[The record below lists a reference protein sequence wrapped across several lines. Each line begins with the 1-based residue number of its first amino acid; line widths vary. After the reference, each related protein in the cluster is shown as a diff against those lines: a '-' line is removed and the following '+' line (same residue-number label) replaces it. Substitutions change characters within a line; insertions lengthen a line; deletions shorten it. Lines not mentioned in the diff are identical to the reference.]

1 MKTVARVLIVF
12 LGMILL
18 ANAGSAEQG
27 AALHVLLSEVRPGS
41 MGTEHYCMLVFD
53 DHHFHAEKAL
63 RRLGKDRERMVYEG
77 QLSDS
82 DWSALTAIV
91 DAKQFRELRVPPSPP
106 ALVVSDPHPY
116 TISVAR
122 SGGFQNMEFLTKAS
136 LKPFEA
142 EVKPL
147 LRWWDV
153 SRNQRTTPSE
163 APVDAR
169 CSLNDATGIFSN

>member
-1 MKTVARVLIVF
+1 MKLIMRVVMAF
-12 LGMILL
+12 FGMILL
-18 ANAGSAEQG
+18 ANASSAEQG
-27 AALHVLLSEVRPGS
+27 AALHVLLAEVKPGS

-53 DHHFHAEKAL
+53 DHRFHAEKGH

-82 DWSALTAIV
+82 DWNALTAIV
-91 DAKQFRELRVPPSPP
+91 DGKQFRELRVPPSPP

-122 SGGFQNMEFLTKAS
+122 GDGYQNMEFLTKAS

-147 LRWWDV
+147 LRWWDA
-153 SRNQRTTPSE
+153 SRNQHMAPSE
-163 APVDAR
+163 APVDSR
-169 CSLNDATGIFSN
+169 CTLNDATGIFSN